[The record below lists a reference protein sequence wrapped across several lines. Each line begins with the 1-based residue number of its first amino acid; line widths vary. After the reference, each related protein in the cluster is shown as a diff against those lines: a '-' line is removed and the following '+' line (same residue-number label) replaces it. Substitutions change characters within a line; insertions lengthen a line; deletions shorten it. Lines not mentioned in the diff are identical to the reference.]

1 MVRFSLLRSSSS
13 SRLNEA
19 DLTLPSP
26 PSLSPSITFPPLPSR
41 PPTHRYDS
49 QGDSKTF
56 RSHSNGAGAGGSAG
70 GNFKAD
76 TFKTIGEIRDEGIG
90 MNDTT
95 DWFSLK
101 ATAIFIKSES
111 MSYPACSTEGCNK
124 KVVEDGGQWRCEK
137 CQKSWDEPNWR

>member
-1 MVRFSLLRSSSS
+1 
-13 SRLNEA
+13 
-19 DLTLPSP
+19 
-26 PSLSPSITFPPLPSR
+26 
-41 PPTHRYDS
+41 
-49 QGDSKTF
+49 
-56 RSHSNGAGAGGSAG
+56 
-70 GNFKAD
+70 
-76 TFKTIGEIRDEGIG
+76 